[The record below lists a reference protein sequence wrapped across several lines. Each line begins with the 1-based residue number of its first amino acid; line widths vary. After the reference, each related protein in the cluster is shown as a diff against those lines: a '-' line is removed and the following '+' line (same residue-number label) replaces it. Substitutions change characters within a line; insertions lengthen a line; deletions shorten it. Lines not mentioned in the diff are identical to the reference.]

1 MRNSNA
7 VFWAGG
13 FGVLLGVVF
22 WVAFCGAVIWTVVHF
37 VKKFW

>member
-13 FGVLLGVVF
+13 FEILLTVVF
-22 WVAFCGAVIWTVVHF
+22 WAGFWGTIIWTVVHF
-37 VKKFW
+37 VKKIW